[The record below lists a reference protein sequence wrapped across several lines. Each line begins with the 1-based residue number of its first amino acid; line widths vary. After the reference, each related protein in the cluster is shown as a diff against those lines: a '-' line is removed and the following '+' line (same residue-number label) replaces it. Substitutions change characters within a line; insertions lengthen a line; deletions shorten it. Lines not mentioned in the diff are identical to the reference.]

1 LKAVEIFQTNRN
13 RTLIAM
19 RHTRIKAAIAD
30 QNVAETAE
38 VVVGAVRAA
47 VVDEAAEVVAGTEA
61 AVDEAA
67 EVAVAEVATK
77 SETFLNQTF
86 VCLKVKSQEW
96 PRIFSRPFFPG
107 VV

>member
-1 LKAVEIFQTNRN
+1 MEIFQTNRN

>member
-1 LKAVEIFQTNRN
+1 
-13 RTLIAM
+13 M
-19 RHTRIKAAIAD
+19 RHTRVKAAIAD

-38 VVVGAVRAA
+38 VVVGAVRAEA
-47 VVDEAAEVVAGTEA
+47 VDEAAEVVAGTEA

-67 EVAVAEVATK
+67 EVAVAVAEVATK

-86 VCLKVKSQEW
+86 VRFKVKSQEW

>member
-19 RHTRIKAAIAD
+19 RHTRVKAAIAD

-47 VVDEAAEVVAGTEA
+47 VVDEAAVAVAGTEA
-61 AVDEAA
+61 EVDEAA
-67 EVAVAEVATK
+67 EVAAAVAEVVTNLQN
-77 SETFLNQTF
+77 FNLTF
-86 VCLKVKSQEW
+86 VRLKFKS
-96 PRIFSRPFFPG
+96 
-107 VV
+107 